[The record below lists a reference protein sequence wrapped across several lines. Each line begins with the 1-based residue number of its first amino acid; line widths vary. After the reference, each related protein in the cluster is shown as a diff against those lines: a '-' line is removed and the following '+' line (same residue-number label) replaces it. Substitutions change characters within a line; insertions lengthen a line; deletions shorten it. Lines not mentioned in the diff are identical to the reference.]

1 MQKGSSMAQDKQ
13 ERAYSAKAGAKSLAK
28 PRKTAEPFVML
39 PAEVIKSDAYASLGY
54 SARAILIELVSFYYG
69 KNNGQLWIAPEMLKE
84 RGFSKN
90 TAIRSYKE
98 LLIYGFIFQTKKG
111 GSVKGGCSWYA
122 LTWLPLNKSE
132 GMNLTCYEHKKFI
145 QFTGKEKICCPKI
158 GTAKTQN
165 GYHAKSQ
172 ALNRN
177 VKEFIEK
184 PFSISC
190 DTQNG
195 ALNKYMPSIGH
206 DLLDALNG
214 DTLDNWV
221 QKNGV
226 RLRKIGHINPLQ
238 TIH

>member
-1 MQKGSSMAQDKQ
+1 MANDTNQ
-13 ERAYSAKAGAKSLAK
+13 RRYAAKSGAQALAK
-28 PRKTAEPFVML
+28 PKKSSEPFVML
-39 PAEVIKSDAYASLGY
+39 PAEVIKSDAYAALGY

-98 LLIYGFIFQTKKG
+98 LLIHGFIFQTKKG

-132 GMNLTCYEHKKFI
+132 GMNLTCYEHKKFTK
-145 QFTGKEKICCPKI
+145 FAGKEKICCPKM

-172 ALNRN
+172 SLNGN
-177 VKEFIEK
+177 AKESMEK
-184 PFSISC
+184 PFPISC

-195 ALNKYMPSIGH
+195 ALNRYMPSIGMNKH